1 MKYVRRA
8 PGALSTLAVVI
19 ALAGCSGQA
28 SSFAGAPAGAPSGVQ
43 SAAHVVSPTHQGWL
57 SPAAATQP
65 LVYVSDNSANA
76 IQIYQQG
83 ASNPSPIGEITDGI
97 SAPLG
102 NFVDRHGTLYVANS
116 GNSTVTEY
124 PAGSM
129 TPSVTLSTGLNF
141 PISVAVDRDGDV
153 AVGEFA
159 QGAIL
164 EFPAG
169 STTAKTM
176 ITLLTRPEGL
186 TFDNRN
192 HLWAAW
198 NEGSSLQGRISKCQ
212 HFKAVC
218 RDQGIAE
225 GQSGGLALDR
235 AGNRILGDITNQVI
249 NIYAPG
255 STSPTRTIS
264 LAGHYPVKFALDQHE
279 KTLYVADYNSA
290 SVLLYDYT
298 SGTQTGTIS
307 SGLESAWGV
316 SLSPAAKPGT

>member
-1 MKYVRRA
+1 M
-8 PGALSTLAVVI
+8 
-19 ALAGCSGQA
+19 
-28 SSFAGAPAGAPSGVQ
+28 GAPSSTQ
-43 SAAHVVSPTHQGWL
+43 SGARGLTPAHRGWL
-57 SPAAATQP
+57 SPATATQP

-76 IQIYQQG
+76 IQIYAQG

-102 NFVDRHGTLYVANS
+102 SFVDRHGTLYVANS

-124 PAGSM
+124 PAGS
-129 TPSVTLSTGLNF
+129 TSPSVTLSTGLNF
-141 PISVAVDRDGDV
+141 PISVAVDHYGNV

-169 STTAKTM
+169 STTAKTT
-176 ITLLTRPEGL
+176 ITLLTKPEGL
-186 TFDNRN
+186 AFDNRN

-198 NEGSSLQGRISKCQ
+198 NEGSTLQGHISKCQ

-218 RDQGIAE
+218 TDQGITE

-235 AGNRILGDITNQVI
+235 AGNRILGDITNQII

-290 SVLLYDYT
+290 SVLLYDYA
-298 SGTQTGTIS
+298 SGTQTGAIS

-316 SLSPAAKPGT
+316 ALSPAAKPGP

>member
-1 MKYVRRA
+1 MKNVRRA
-8 PGALSTLAVVI
+8 PGALSTLAVAI
-19 ALAGCSGQA
+19 ALAGCSGGQTASFAAAPTA
-28 SSFAGAPAGAPSGVQ
+28 SSSTQSGAHGA
-43 SAAHVVSPTHQGWL
+43 SPTHQGWL
-57 SPAAATQP
+57 SPATATQP

-83 ASNPSPIGEITDGI
+83 ASDPSPIGEITDGI

-116 GNSTVTEY
+116 GNSTITEY
-124 PAGSM
+124 PAGSI

-141 PISVAVDRDGDV
+141 PISVAVDHYGNV

-169 STTAKTM
+169 STTAKTT

-186 TFDNRN
+186 TFDSRN

-198 NEGSSLQGRISKCQ
+198 NEGSNLQGRISKCQ

-218 RDQGIAE
+218 HDQGIAQ

-235 AGNRILGDITNQVI
+235 EGNRILGDITNQVI

-279 KTLYVADYNSA
+279 KTLYVADYNTA
-290 SVLLYDYT
+290 SVLLYDYA
-298 SGTQTGTIS
+298 SGTQTGAIS
-307 SGLESAWGV
+307 NGLESAWGV